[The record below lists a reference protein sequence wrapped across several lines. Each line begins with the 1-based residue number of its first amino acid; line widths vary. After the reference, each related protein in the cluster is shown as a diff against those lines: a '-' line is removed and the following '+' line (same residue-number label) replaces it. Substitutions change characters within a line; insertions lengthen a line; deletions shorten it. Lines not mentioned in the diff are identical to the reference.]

1 VHDKT
6 FFYLAYEGYRQHS
19 VCLYIWFRGTKPE
32 PGIGD
37 VDVMVIGRAGLADL
51 SPALRKA
58 EKRLGREVNV
68 TACSPEELQEKV
80 KSHDHFDTAVL
91 RGRRQFI
98 EGDQSDWTKL
108 SAIIKKPRDTRPPKR
123 SGITCG
129 C

>member
-1 VHDKT
+1 LNQFGGSLGGPIVHDKT

-32 PGIGD
+32 PAIGD

-68 TACSPEELQEKV
+68 TACSPEELQEK
-80 KSHDHFDTAVL
+80 SNRTTISTLLSCAD
-91 RGRRQFI
+91 
-98 EGDQSDWTKL
+98 GDSL
-108 SAIIKKPRDTRPPKR
+108 
-123 SGITCG
+123 
-129 C
+129 